1 MRKLTRILGL
11 LLAFTLLAAAC
22 SSDDAEEAVETAEEV
37 VEEEMAE
44 EEMAEEE
51 MAEEEMAEEESLGSI
66 VDVASAAGSFP
77 TLLAAAEAAG
87 LVETLSGDTEFTI
100 LAPTEEAFA
109 AALDALGLTAEEL
122 LADTETL
129 TAILTYHALIGSV
142 DAATVISLDGTSV
155 PTVNGAEISI
165 AVVDGGVV
173 INDSVNVVT
182 TDIMADNGIIHVI
195 DGVLLPPTE

>member
-1 MRKLTRILGL
+1 
-11 LLAFTLLAAAC
+11 
-22 SSDDAEEAVETAEEV
+22 
-37 VEEEMAE
+37 
-44 EEMAEEE
+44 
-51 MAEEEMAEEESLGSI
+51 
-66 VDVASAAGSFP
+66 
-77 TLLAAAEAAG
+77 